1 MQYLNVPYQWWR
13 GVVHKGVGF
22 FCFRFKKVKI
32 GMDKAYEEKLL
43 VQTEIIKGHFKIVLS
58 LDGKR
63 FIITTGRLHIHIH
76 TAIIG
81 MGKKGNV
88 HDPTHTKVLVHRP

>member
-1 MQYLNVPYQWWR
+1 MQYLNVPYQWRWS
-13 GVVHKGVGF
+13 VVHKGVGF
-22 FCFRFKKVKI
+22 FRFRFKKIKI

-63 FIITTGRLHIHIH
+63 FIITTGRLHIHVH
-76 TAIIG
+76 TAIIS